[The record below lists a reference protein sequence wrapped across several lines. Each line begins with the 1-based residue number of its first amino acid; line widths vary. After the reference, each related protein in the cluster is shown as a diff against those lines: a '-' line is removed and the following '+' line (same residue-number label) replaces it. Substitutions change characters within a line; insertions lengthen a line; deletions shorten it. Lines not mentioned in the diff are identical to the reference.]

1 MALVEADVL
10 GTELEKV
17 RPTIPQMFDREC
29 TFYSTIEKKNVEVV
43 SARDMRIPLELS
55 PGGSF
60 GYVDIDG
67 GDLGVAGG
75 PKFDKAVISTLH
87 LRHGVQWTK
96 KAEWATDDARK
107 AVLNTVK
114 HLLAKAMPQFRRDV
128 DAICMGAGDGVVATI
143 TSKAN
148 AGGKDTY
155 TCTTDGF
162 GAKLVRVGQKVNVY
176 LAALNALRDVGGSG
190 TEVEIDQ
197 VDIPN
202 KTIRVAATVTGSAAT
217 DKLLSSGLS
226 GATPVGMYGVAY
238 HHNNASTG
246 SWLGFN
252 RADYPQVRAN
262 RVTASAY
269 LSLPMPRLALNLI
282 GDRLGFDQM
291 PKVTAW
297 MHPCQK
303 QQYEELGQ
311 LVSVIQKQASAEALD
326 LYFGDNMQMAGAGVK
341 TSYLWDKKRIDFIY
355 GNTWGR
361 AVMKEADFYEVDGRK
376 TFELRHVTTG
386 GVVTSQIFYIVAS
399 FNLFVDNPGACSYI
413 SDLTVPTGY

>member
-1 MALVEADVL
+1 MAALVEADVL

-17 RPTIPQMFDREC
+17 RPTIPQLFDREC

-67 GDLGVAGG
+67 GDLGIATG
-75 PKFDKAVISTLH
+75 PKFDKAVISTMH
-87 LRHGVQWTK
+87 LRHGIQWTK
-96 KAEWATDDARK
+96 KAEWATDDSRK

-128 DAICMGAGDGVVATI
+128 DAICMGNGTGVLATI
-143 TSKAN
+143 SGVGSAP
-148 AGGKDTY
+148 TY
-155 TCTTDGF
+155 DVATDGF
-162 GAKLVRVGQKVNVY
+162 GAKLLRVGMAVNVY
-176 LAALNALRDVGGSG
+176 EADLDNLRHSTGSENIITAVDV
-190 TEVEIDQ
+190 
-197 VDIPN
+197 PN
-202 KTIRVAATVTGSAAT
+202 KQVTLTTTVTGGAAT
-217 DKLLSSGLS
+217 DVMISSGLS
-226 GATPVGMYGVAY
+226 GADPVALYGVAY

-246 SWLGFN
+246 TWLGFN
-252 RADYPQVRAN
+252 RANYPQVRAN
-262 RVTASAY
+262 RVTASAA
-269 LSLPMPRLALNLI
+269 LSLPMPRLAINKI

-291 PKVTAW
+291 PKVVAW

-303 QQYEELGQ
+303 QAYEEIGQ
-311 LVSVIQKQASAEALD
+311 LVSIIQKQASSEGLD
-326 LYFGDNMQMAGAGVK
+326 LYFGDNMQMAGAPVK
-341 TSYLWDKKRIDFIY
+341 TSYLWDKTRIDFIY

-376 TFELRHVTTG
+376 TFEIRGASG
-386 GVVTSQIFYIVAS
+386 GIATSQIFYIVAS
-399 FNLFVDNPGACSYI
+399 FNLFVDNPAACSYI